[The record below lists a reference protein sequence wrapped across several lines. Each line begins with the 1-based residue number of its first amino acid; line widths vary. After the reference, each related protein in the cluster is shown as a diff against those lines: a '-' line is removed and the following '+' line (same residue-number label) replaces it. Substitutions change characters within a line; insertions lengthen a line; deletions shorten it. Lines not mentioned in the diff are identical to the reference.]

1 MFKHVIKYG
10 EINNYPAN
18 ERSFNDIGWLK
29 ANFLFSFGPRYKSKM
44 TNFGALRALNDNI
57 IATGRGFSSHPT

>member
-18 ERSFNDIGWLK
+18 ERSFNDIGRLK
-29 ANFLFSFGPRYKSKM
+29 ANFLFSFGPRYNSKRQTLVRYM
-44 TNFGALRALNDNI
+44 YK
-57 IATGRGFSSHPT
+57 